1 MQVLDL
7 VLISLILLAIYI
19 ILRKTVLKRKIIND
33 EVSKKEDIIK
43 EYENQMTRILYK
55 YKDDEEQLIKNKK
68 QFLLK
73 VNKELAMNI
82 FFDENETQQIIQKL
96 VNMKLN

>member
-33 EVSKKEDIIK
+33 EVSKKEDIKK